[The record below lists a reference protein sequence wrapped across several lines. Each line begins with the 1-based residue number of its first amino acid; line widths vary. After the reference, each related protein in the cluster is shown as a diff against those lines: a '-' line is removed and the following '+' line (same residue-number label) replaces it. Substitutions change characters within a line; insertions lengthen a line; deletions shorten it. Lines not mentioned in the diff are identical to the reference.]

1 MDGRG
6 QLAAK
11 LIASQREAS
20 NAWHARPPFMN
31 NLSNYRLPPINSVP
45 ADYLADNSGQTVTV
59 LLYTRKNYVYVLYV
73 CVYRS
78 MVMVTPSVISVLV

>member
-45 ADYLADNSGQTVTV
+45 ADYLADNSGQTV
-59 LLYTRKNYVYVLYV
+59 LLYTRKNYIYTYYM
-73 CVYRS
+73 CVYIVRW
-78 MVMVTPSVISVLV
+78 

>member
-1 MDGRG
+1 MGGKGRG

-45 ADYLADNSGQTVTV
+45 PDYLTDNSRQTVTV
-59 LLYTRKNYVYVLYV
+59 LLYTRKNYVYIYIIRMYIA
-73 CVYRS
+73 CS
-78 MVMVTPSVISVLV
+78 MV

>member
-45 ADYLADNSGQTVTV
+45 ADYLADNSGQTV
-59 LLYTRKNYVYVLYV
+59 LLYTRKNYIYVLYV